1 MDSGLA
7 LSCRNTSEARRYRP
21 TRTIASGSKTRGARA
36 TLVFDA
42 GARTVLGMPSRAPL
56 RRRARGLGPGST
68 GRLVASSLGKWPAG
82 CESLRCTTCDKTQ
95 RYPSHQSLGRNLGLS
110 DPINP
115 SESESR
121 IMSEGWLIGWGVG
134 LKSTAAVQ
142 DVPSG
147 LSADK
152 RWGNVVSPGTHR
164 RQMHLHR
171 CLSALDRVQVA
182 GDVRPAAAAARAL
195 SPGGTSRIS
204 AVDFSPT
211 PKNLRHSMRLP
222 PPLSRNSR

>member
-21 TRTIASGSKTRGARA
+21 ARTIASGSKTRGARA

-56 RRRARGLGPGST
+56 RRRARGLGPRST

-121 IMSEGWLIGWGVG
+121 IMSEGWLIGSGVG
-134 LKSTAAVQ
+134 LKFHRCGSRCSFGTECRQTLGKCRFAGDSSPPNAPAQVLVSARQSPSGRRCAASGRGRPRPESRRDFSNLSGGLQSDAKELATFHAVTAAT
-142 DVPSG
+142 
-147 LSADK
+147 K
-152 RWGNVVSPGTHR
+152 
-164 RQMHLHR
+164 
-171 CLSALDRVQVA
+171 
-182 GDVRPAAAAARAL
+182 
-195 SPGGTSRIS
+195 
-204 AVDFSPT
+204 
-211 PKNLRHSMRLP
+211 
-222 PPLSRNSR
+222 

>member
-1 MDSGLA
+1 
-7 LSCRNTSEARRYRP
+7 
-21 TRTIASGSKTRGARA
+21 
-36 TLVFDA
+36 
-42 GARTVLGMPSRAPL
+42 
-56 RRRARGLGPGST
+56 
-68 GRLVASSLGKWPAG
+68 
-82 CESLRCTTCDKTQ
+82 
-95 RYPSHQSLGRNLGLS
+95 
-110 DPINP
+110 
-115 SESESR
+115 
-121 IMSEGWLIGWGVG
+121 MSEGCLASWGVG

-147 LSADK
+147 LSTDK

-211 PKNLRHSMRLP
+211 PKNL
-222 PPLSRNSR
+222 